1 MWPTNSKVVYEL
13 CHESLRTLCMNK
25 EGEGNFTDF
34 NSCLG
39 NNLVKDLQKYR
50 WWCIASLMCVRIGW
64 KSVGLVLCLICNILL
79 IAVEISFLFSNKT
92 SFFKLLY
99 KNSSSTGL
107 FNKLV
112 DLEFEFLTRIQCKLS
127 FSLYRLSGSCWCIW
141 I

>member
-34 NSCLG
+34 SSCLG

-50 WWCIASLMCVRIGW
+50 WWCIASLMCVCIGW